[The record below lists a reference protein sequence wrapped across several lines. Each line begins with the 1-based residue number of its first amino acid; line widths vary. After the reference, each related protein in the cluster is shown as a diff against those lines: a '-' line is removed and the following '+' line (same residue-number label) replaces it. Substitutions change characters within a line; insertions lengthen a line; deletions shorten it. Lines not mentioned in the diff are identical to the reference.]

1 MHIKPGHIKLFRRIF
16 LGVLLLLTFLLR
28 WVPGWGEW
36 YARACYPYIARILS
50 AFSSV
55 FPFSVG
61 DCFIVVGCA
70 WIIGSLIYA
79 LCKRRDAVRILLK
92 TLEFAT
98 WVYVWFYLA
107 WGMNYFRF
115 PFYERTGIERIGY
128 SSENFGAFLDEYLEG
143 MNESYTLSGDSL
155 AKWYMEPHYRSEW
168 MDSLNVEENIK
179 TQYRDIAPRFG
190 LIPLETE
197 LRAKPM
203 LWSRGMSNV
212 GVTGYM
218 GPFFAE
224 FNLNR
229 ELLCVE
235 YPFTYAHE
243 LAHRLGIASE
253 AEANL
258 YAYLVC
264 IRSGNPE
271 IRFSGYF
278 SLFGY
283 VMSNAR
289 RLLPEDEYT
298 LLYSSMP
305 PAVIELYRE
314 HLRYWREKY
323 SPEIGTL
330 QNKMYNFYLKS
341 NRVASGTK
349 NYSEVVG
356 LLISLRE
363 NDAHFNKYFPD

>member
-1 MHIKPGHIKLFRRIF
+1 MKIKSQHIRLFSRVFSGILLLAAFLFR
-16 LGVLLLLTFLLR
+16 
-28 WVPGWGEW
+28 WMPGWGEW
-36 YARACYPYIARILS
+36 YACVCYPYIAGILS

-61 DCFIVVGCA
+61 DCFIVAGSVWIVGN
-70 WIIGSLIYA
+70 LVYA
-79 LCKRRDAVRILLK
+79 FYRYKEARRILLR
-92 TLEFAT
+92 TLEFGI
-98 WVYVWFYLA
+98 WVYVWFYFA
-107 WGMNYFRF
+107 WGINYFRSS
-115 PFYERTGIERIGY
+115 FYERTGIERIGY
-128 SSENFGAFLDEYLEG
+128 SSENFQAFLDEYVKG
-143 MNESYTLSGDSL
+143 MNESYILSGDSL
-155 AKWYMEPHYRSEW
+155 AQWYMEPYILSDFMNSGR
-168 MDSLNVEENIK
+168 VEKNIEIRY
-179 TQYRDIAPRFG
+179 QDITPRFG
-190 LIPLETE
+190 LIPLVTE
-197 LRAKPM
+197 LKAKPM

-218 GPFFAE
+218 GPFFVE

-243 LAHRLGIASE
+243 LAHRLGTASE

-264 IRSGNPE
+264 VRSENPK

-283 VMSNAR
+283 VMGNAR
-289 RLLPEDEYT
+289 RLLPEDEYG
-298 LLYSSMP
+298 LLYKKIQP
-305 PAVIELYRE
+305 EIIELYKR
-314 HLRYWREKY
+314 HINYWQEKY
-323 SPEIGTL
+323 SPEIGRL
-330 QNKMYNFYLKS
+330 QNKIYNFYLKS
-341 NRVASGTK
+341 NKVASGTK

-363 NDAHFNKYFPD
+363 SLCSTIR